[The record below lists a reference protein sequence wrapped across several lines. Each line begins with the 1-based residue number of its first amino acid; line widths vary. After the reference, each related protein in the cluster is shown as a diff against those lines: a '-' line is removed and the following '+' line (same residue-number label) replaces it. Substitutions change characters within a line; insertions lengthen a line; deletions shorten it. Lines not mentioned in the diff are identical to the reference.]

1 VLEIDLEIEE
11 LGAES
16 ICYKDGVVRAWEAI
30 VR

>member
-1 VLEIDLEIEE
+1 VLETDLEIEALDWE
-11 LGAES
+11 K